1 MKMVKLAIAVAA
13 VLGSSAAFAQQ
24 AEGNF
29 MMRVRAVDV
38 QWNNQSS
45 DVRGNLG
52 LKDNVVVDNKVIPEI
67 DFTYFFTKN
76 IAAELILTYPQK
88 FDVKAKSGALGT
100 GGFSAGTFKGL
111 PPTLTLQYHFAPE
124 ATFRP
129 YVGAGIN
136 YTLISDVKLTGLNNT
151 AGTGGS
157 DLSRSSTGGALQVGF
172 DYKVGPNSYVN
183 LDIKKVYMS
192 ADLSVSGLGKVS
204 KLTLDPLLV
213 GVGYGFKF

>member
-1 MKMVKLAIAVAA
+1 MKMVKLAVAVAA

-38 QWNNQSS
+38 QWNDQSS

-100 GGFSAGTFKGL
+100 SGFSAGSFKGL
-111 PPTLTLQYHFAPE
+111 PPTLTFQYHFAPE

-129 YVGAGIN
+129 YVGAGFN
-136 YTLISDVKLTGLNNT
+136 YTLISDVKLNGLDNLTGQK
-151 AGTGGS
+151 S
-157 DLSRSSTGGALQVGF
+157 HLSKSSFGGALQVGF
-172 DYKVGPNSYVN
+172 DYKVGPNSYIN
-183 LDIKKVYMS
+183 FDIKKVYMS
-192 ADLSVSGLGKVS
+192 ANLSVDTLGKVS